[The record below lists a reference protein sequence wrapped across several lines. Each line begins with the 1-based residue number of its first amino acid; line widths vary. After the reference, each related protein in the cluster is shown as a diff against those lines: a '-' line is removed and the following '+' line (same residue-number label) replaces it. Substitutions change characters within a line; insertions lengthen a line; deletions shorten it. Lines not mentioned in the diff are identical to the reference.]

1 MKECSAGILV
11 KQRQFLNQRIVFG
24 GLMSL
29 YIRHFSN
36 NIKSPGEL
44 YFDRRENTPPWVYS
58 HGIISAMFYHKVF
71 GETSLSGEINMGR
84 LYYVYTGLFSA
95 NLYSSWRHSHKWNLF
110 FIAFNK
116 SMVSECVFK
125 RFAMLFCNGSY
136 IHWIIKLRV
145 AWFAHWQHVG
155 NDTQPY
161 HDSWQGVAK
170 EWRHCSRKWLVGNL
184 FIIKY
189 AGKSTPR
196 IDMSILGVLLPAS
209 TPVIPAYTP
218 WMLSLFSMELFTL
231 RMQMQPAYD
240 RMQPAC
246 DRMQAAYDRI
256 LRS

>member
-1 MKECSAGILV
+1 MKDQRAAASCMEEWAAGILV

-136 IHWIIKLRV
+136 TLNYQIARSLICALTTCRQWCTTV
-145 AWFAHWQHVG
+145 
-155 NDTQPY
+155 
-161 HDSWQGVAK
+161 
-170 EWRHCSRKWLVGNL
+170 
-184 FIIKY
+184 
-189 AGKSTPR
+189 
-196 IDMSILGVLLPAS
+196 
-209 TPVIPAYTP
+209 P
-218 WMLSLFSMELFTL
+218 W
-231 RMQMQPAYD
+231 
-240 RMQPAC
+240 
-246 DRMQAAYDRI
+246 
-256 LRS
+256 